1 VAALFAR
8 VPNASSGL
16 CFCTGS
22 FGARRDNDLP
32 GIVARHGERIGF
44 VHLRSVQ
51 HEPDGSFHEAA
62 HLEGDARMPEV
73 VAALVTLQR
82 ASGRS
87 IPMRPDHGHQMMD
100 DLTRRTN
107 PGYSLLGRMR
117 GLAELRGLERGI
129 VHALG

>member
-1 VAALFAR
+1 
-8 VPNASSGL
+8 
-16 CFCTGS
+16 
-22 FGARRDNDLP
+22 
-32 GIVARHGERIGF
+32 
-44 VHLRSVQ
+44 
-51 HEPDGSFHEAA
+51 EAA
-62 HLEGDARMPEV
+62 HLEGDARMPAV

-100 DLTRRTN
+100 DLGRQTN